1 MNYLRDCLVN
11 FDKLY
16 VEREALLKSTKLKQ
30 ELFWTKKTHF
40 ANLLFLINVKE
51 YIKTAYKIEE
61 KNFEK
66 FINKYKKMFHHPISV
81 FLMDE
86 QDETKKEKTE
96 KQESKITA
104 NFLLEELQVNKNKL
118 LKKK

>member
-1 MNYLRDCLVN
+1 
-11 FDKLY
+11 
-16 VEREALLKSTKLKQ
+16 
-30 ELFWTKKTHF
+30 
-40 ANLLFLINVKE
+40 
-51 YIKTAYKIEE
+51 
-61 KNFEK
+61 
-66 FINKYKKMFHHPISV
+66 MFHHPISV